1 MSDENIV
8 GIQLEIMLIMLF
20 VIYIITLIIRAGRE
34 KKLLQNENREM
45 GYIIKGITTLFSRF
59 ALVDLETGTYQYL
72 AGTRAED
79 DTLNIFGQ
87 YENLTAHLC
96 SIMIDKRIGHNR
108 KLILTFFT
116 ICKKHLLLDF

>member
-1 MSDENIV
+1 
-8 GIQLEIMLIMLF
+8 
-20 VIYIITLIIRAGRE
+20 
-34 KKLLQNENREM
+34 M

-59 ALVDLETGTYQYL
+59 AMVDLETGTYQYL

-96 SIMIDKRIGHNR
+96 SIMIDKDEQTEFAKMIDRETLVQVLTEQSDMRFERQVLR
-108 KLILTFFT
+108 KGQPEWEHMNI
-116 ICKKHLLLDF
+116 ICLEKKMVQQLRH